1 MTRGDRGIAFM
12 ETLRAPDGMLV
23 GQTIKL
29 RDWQKDII
37 RQVYDPVDE
46 RGKRLCRQAIYSVA
60 RKQGKTCIVAGLCLA
75 HLCGPEAIRNG
86 QLYSVAYDREQAGI
100 IFKYMAAM
108 VYQDEEL
115 SQRLN
120 IVESRKKIFD
130 PVSGSEYVAL
140 SAETHGKHGKSSSFI
155 IFDELAQFGAD
166 R

>member
-1 MTRGDRGIAFM
+1 MTRGDRVIAFM

-23 GQTIKL
+23 GQPIKL
-29 RDWQKDII
+29 RDWQKDAI

-46 RGKRLCRQAIYSVA
+46 RGKRLCRQAIFTLA
-60 RKQGKTCIVAGLCLA
+60 RKNGKTAVVAGLCLA

-120 IVESRKKIFD
+120 KAWSKFVVYRLRRAG
-130 PVSGSEYVAL
+130 PVRS
-140 SAETHGKHGKSSSFI
+140 
-155 IFDELAQFGAD
+155 
-166 R
+166 